1 MVECISVHGYLGRF
15 RHSWRAITAYS
26 NGNKLGYQL
35 SDRSTEYR
43 AKTLEYE
50 YAVMGRV
57 EVYIDGLMGSRI
69 FISGGNGIPV
79 LKGQGRVG

>member
-1 MVECISVHGYLGRF
+1 MVIS
-15 RHSWRAITAYS
+15 
-26 NGNKLGYQL
+26 YQVML

-43 AKTLEYE
+43 AKILEHD
-50 YAVMGRV
+50 YAVMGQD
-57 EVYIDGLMGSRI
+57 EVYIDGRMGSRI

>member
-1 MVECISVHGYLGRF
+1 MVIS
-15 RHSWRAITAYS
+15 
-26 NGNKLGYQL
+26 YQIIRQIYGI
-35 SDRSTEYR
+35 RSQDSQ
-43 AKTLEYE
+43 E
-50 YAVMGRV
+50 YAVMGQD